1 MRPVQMP
8 LSVHQTGQSRRSC
21 SERSIES
28 SAVTSL
34 HLARTLRQPI
44 DSEHLFG
51 CGRQGAVRGRP
62 RDRMPSSGAH
72 VMVAQTS
79 FLGDV
84 ILTTPLLSALR
95 RILLP
100 RLLTVV
106 VRPEAAPLLEHHPC
120 VDAVVLD
127 DKRRGDRGLGGLLRT
142 ARRLRAERADI
153 AVAPH
158 RSVRTALALALAGVP
173 HRVGFTESPGSQL
186 YHVRVPR
193 DHARHD
199 VERNL
204 GLVRAF
210 GGAVEDHLEAPRLV
224 AGAAAARS
232 AAQLLAEVG
241 VGDGRALY
249 GVCPGSVWPTK
260 RWGAEGYGAVVRALR
275 KQDDAQVLLLGGAD
289 DIGVSEAVQ
298 RHAGGSAVNL
308 VGRTD
313 LGTFVALV
321 ERLDALVSNDSAPM
335 HVASALGVPVVA
347 VFCATT
353 PAQGYGPYGTRAAL
367 VGADLEC
374 RPCGRHG
381 GRRCPRGTEDCMRL
395 VGAADVLKALRSL
408 CPGPRASASL

>member
-1 MRPVQMP
+1 MGLLQRP
-8 LSVHQTGQSRRSC
+8 LGVHQAGQLRRSR
-21 SERSIES
+21 SERSLES
-28 SAVTSL
+28 SVVISL
-34 HLARTLRQPI
+34 HLARTLGQPVG
-44 DSEHLFG
+44 SEHLFG
-51 CGRQGAVRGRP
+51 CGRQGAMWGRSP
-62 RDRMPSSGAH
+62 GRMPSSGAH

-84 ILTTPLLSALR
+84 ILTIPLLSALR
-95 RILLP
+95 RLLQP
-100 RLLTVV
+100 RQLTVV
-106 VRPEAAPLLEHHPC
+106 IRPEAAPLLAHHPS
-120 VDAVVLD
+120 VDSVVLD
-127 DKRRGDRGLGGLLRT
+127 DKRGGDRGLRGLLRT

-158 RSVRTALALALAGVP
+158 RSIRTALALALAGVP
-173 HRVGFTESPGSQL
+173 HRVGFAESPGSQL

-193 DHARHD
+193 DRSRHD

-204 GLVRAF
+204 GLLSAF
-210 GGAVEDHLEAPRLV
+210 GGRVEDHLEAPRLV
-224 AGAAAARS
+224 AGAAATRG
-232 AAQLLAEVG
+232 AAKLLADVG
-241 VGDGRALY
+241 VGDSRALY
-249 GVCPGSVWPTK
+249 GICPGSVWATK
-260 RWGAEGYGAVVRALR
+260 RWDTEGYGTVVRALR
-275 KQDDAQVLLLGGAD
+275 EQDDAQVLLLGGAD

-313 LGTFVALV
+313 LGTFVAIV
-321 ERLDALVSNDSAPM
+321 QRLDALVSNDSAPM
-335 HVASALGVPVVA
+335 HVATALGVPVVA

-367 VGADLEC
+367 VEADLEC

-408 CPGPRASASL
+408 RTSPRASALP